1 MNYNMKDKLI
11 ILDLDET
18 LIFST
23 PTKLSFQEDFIIGE
37 YFIYKR
43 PGLENFIRYIREYF
57 QIAIWSSSSSDYA
70 QSIVN
75 KIFMESEIL
84 KFAWSRERCIA
95 KLDLDTYE
103 QYWIKDLKKVKKI
116 GFDLEKI
123 LVIDDSREKL
133 QRNYGNHIPVVPF
146 KGDLK
151 DDELSKLILYLDKI
165 KDLESFRSIEKRDW
179 RFYVSKDNT

>member
-1 MNYNMKDKLI
+1 MKDKLI

-23 PTKLSFQEDFIIGE
+23 STRLSIPEDFIIGE
-37 YFIYKR
+37 YFVYKR

-75 KIFMESEIL
+75 KIFMDPGIL
-84 KFAWSRERCIA
+84 KFIWSRERCIA
-95 KLDLDTYE
+95 KLDLDRYE
-103 QYWIKDLKKVKKI
+103 QYWIKDLKKVKKL

-133 QRNYGNHIPVVPF
+133 QRNYGNHISAAPF
-146 KGDLK
+146 KGNLK

-165 KDLESFRSIEKRDW
+165 KDLESFRSIEKRGW
-179 RFYVSKDNT
+179 RFSVSKDNM